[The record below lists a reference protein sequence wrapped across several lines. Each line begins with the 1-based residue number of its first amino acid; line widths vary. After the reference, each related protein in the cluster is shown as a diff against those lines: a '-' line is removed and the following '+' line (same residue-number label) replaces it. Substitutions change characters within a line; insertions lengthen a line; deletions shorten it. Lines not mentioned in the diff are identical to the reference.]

1 MSSNHSSTSAATDVA
16 EFLTDL
22 DGGQFERML
31 SIAISQVAAGT
42 CDNDGK
48 GEVNIKLA
56 FTKVPGASQVI
67 CAHTLKFTRPT
78 ADGKAGEEAT
88 RKTPLHV
95 GNVRQVD
102 AHARKPIPNVLAR
115 GHPHHQHPA
124 AGVRRVSTRVRR
136 QHCIHQPVPFFNN
149 ASGTATNDR

>member
-1 MSSNHSSTSAATDVA
+1 MSNTPNHSSNSAATDVT

-31 SIAISQVAAGT
+31 SIAVSQVAAGT

-48 GEVNIKLA
+48 GEVIIKFA
-56 FTKVPGASQVI
+56 FSKVPGAKQVI

-78 ADGKAGEEAT
+78 ADGKASEEAT

-95 GNVRQVD
+95 GKYGKLTLMPESQVQMFT
-102 AHARKPIPNVLAR
+102 REGQPNT
-115 GHPHHQHPA
+115 PE
-124 AGVRRVSTRVRR
+124 
-136 QHCIHQPVPFFNN
+136 
-149 ASGTATNDR
+149 

>member
-95 GNVRQVD
+95 GKFGKLTLMPESQFQMFSREGIPTTSTPQQESD
-102 AHARKPIPNVLAR
+102 A
-115 GHPHHQHPA
+115 
-124 AGVRRVSTRVRR
+124 
-136 QHCIHQPVPFFNN
+136 
-149 ASGTATNDR
+149 